1 MSKIETKI
9 KELRDDLKKNLE
21 NLEKDASDFGLEQLK
36 NLKGVIAEAEKA
48 IKESKEKKKVKTI
61 TISEET
67 HNAVKKCCV
76 ANDEKISEWVET
88 VLTEAVS
95 SCSCSTKEEK

>member
-9 KELRDDLKKNLE
+9 NELKADLKANLE

-36 NLKGVIAEAEKA
+36 NLRGVIGEAEKA
-48 IKESKEKKKVKTI
+48 IKENKEKKKVKTI

-76 ANDEKISEWVET
+76 SNDEKISEWVET

-95 SCSCSTKEEK
+95 SCTCNVKEEK